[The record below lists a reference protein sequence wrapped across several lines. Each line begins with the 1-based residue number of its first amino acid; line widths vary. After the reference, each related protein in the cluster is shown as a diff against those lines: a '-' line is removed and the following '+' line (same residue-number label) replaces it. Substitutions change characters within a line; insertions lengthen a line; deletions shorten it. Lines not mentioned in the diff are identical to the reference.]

1 MNLHDIFPS
10 SPAPPQSYPGVDP
23 GFVGPRAYSTWGPH
37 VLKNNTQV
45 QNEGKSE
52 YYVELIKKSR
62 QIANLKNLVANEH
75 SSLIKFAYILV
86 CTPLNHI
93 FK

>member
-1 MNLHDIFPS
+1 MGLRMNDLLTLGLFNCDLKWHFQECGDTHSLTSMNLHDIFPS

-37 VLKNNTQV
+37 VLKNNTEV

-52 YYVELIKKSR
+52 YYVELIKKS
-62 QIANLKNLVANEH
+62 
-75 SSLIKFAYILV
+75 
-86 CTPLNHI
+86 
-93 FK
+93 